1 MPEVIM
7 TSALLVTYYQ
17 CTMNMSISTT
27 HLSLSS
33 NISLTVKKVNSRSS
47 HTVGKGKE
55 IRMDLNPNNNSTRF
69 RK

>member
-1 MPEVIM
+1 MPEAIM
-7 TSALLVTYYQ
+7 TSALLVTYK

-33 NISLTVKKVNSRSS
+33 NISLTGKKVNSRSS
-47 HTVGKGKE
+47 HIVGKGKE
-55 IRMDLNPNNNSTRF
+55 LRMDLNPNKISTRF

>member
-1 MPEVIM
+1 MSPPGIV
-7 TSALLVTYYQ
+7 LLPACNVLMCNGYEYFDNT
-17 CTMNMSISTT
+17 
-27 HLSLSS
+27 S

-55 IRMDLNPNNNSTRF
+55 IKMDLNPNKISTRF

>member
-7 TSALLVTYYQ
+7 TSALLVTNQ

-55 IRMDLNPNNNSTRF
+55 IRMDLNPNNISTRF